1 MTETNPLQAEIE
13 RLRAENQQLKEQ
25 LAEAQQKLREAKD
38 TSPVVRPSFK
48 RTIQLVHQACM
59 SLERCGRKWL
69 LKMGHLQRTFA
80 SLKEIWQLLNQKD
93 WVLTEVFTTPSKV
106 VKPQVRLGE
115 AQRQRR
121 SRSGVGNLM
130 MQEIAEYQAEE
141 KVRTSPPPPKL
152 RAPYTGPG
160 QRIYQTVKDAFS
172 GKLAEETPELVP
184 F

>member
-1 MTETNPLQAEIE
+1 MTATNPLQAEIE
-13 RLRAENQQLKEQ
+13 RLRAENQQLKDQ

-48 RTIQLVHQACM
+48 RTIHLVHQACM

-93 WVLTEVFTTPSKV
+93 WVLTEIFTTPSKV
-106 VKPQVRLGE
+106 VKPQVRE
-115 AQRQRR
+115 RA
-121 SRSGVGNLM
+121 GVGNLM
-130 MQEIAEYQAEE
+130 MQEIAEYQAGE

-160 QRIYQTVKDAFS
+160 QRIYQAVKDAFS
-172 GKLAEETPELVP
+172 GKLTAETQELVP